1 MIAASNSVIMNY
13 LNGPRVQSDSPW
25 PATGQTQTW
34 RDFATLRLLK
44 FVAILFLG
52 APLSRSATAQNANNP
67 DAAEIVSRE
76 NSVDTSRASAAW
88 RSATVGQK
96 LAWHDRLRT
105 GEDSRAALRMSD
117 LSILRVDEF
126 FEGEILPPQV
136 ASPKPTIDVKQGT
149 GYFFSREKSREI
161 NVKTPAANGAIRGTE
176 FVVTV
181 AANGHSSFTMLDGEV
196 EVSNAQGSVLVRSG
210 ERADADP
217 GRKPTKTAVIMTV
230 NLVQWCLYYPG
241 VLDLKDLNLS
251 PETRGALR
259 ESLAAYSEGD
269 LLNALKTYPRQRLP
283 ASSAERIYRA
293 GLFLFVGQVEK
304 AERLL
309 REVNHDAPGREA
321 LSILIAA
328 VTLQTK
334 TGSRPPSTA
343 SDWVAESYY
352 RQSKTDLA
360 GALQAA
366 QQAAALDETFGFAW
380 TRVAD
385 LQFSFGRVPQAK
397 ETLEKGL
404 RLAPRNPAA
413 HALQGFL
420 LSAENNINAAKDSF
434 ETAISLD
441 SALGNAWLGRGLCA
455 IRQGHA
461 EAGRRDLQVAAALE
475 PNRSIFHSYLGKAFS
490 SLGEESKARKD
501 LDRAKEL
508 DPLDPTP
515 WIYSAIENRQDSR
528 INEAVRDLEKSI
540 DLNDNRLVYRSRFLL
555 DQDRAV
561 RSANLAAIY
570 QDDGMFDLS
579 VREATRG
586 VNDDYSNASSHLF
599 LANSYNALRDPTRIN
614 LRYETPWFNELL
626 LANLLAPVGGG
637 PLSQFVSEQEYSKM
651 FEANRLGISST
662 STYLSTGELREIA
675 SQWGIYGNV
684 SYSFDTEFQ
693 YNNGTRPNN
702 EITRSESYAQAK
714 VQVTP
719 QDSIFF
725 QTKYQDTRQED
736 LLQRYDQ
743 NQAELGV
750 NFRELQQPAI
760 LLVGYHHEWA
770 PGMNTLLLVG
780 RLADDI
786 TFSDLNSAADA
797 AEFLQTGVRPN
808 VSRSIIIAHDPTGAV
823 APPPFTLFTLPL
835 DLRYHSTFTTY
846 TGEFNQIWETEN
858 NTLIA
863 GARFQAGE
871 FHTSDK
877 LDNPPSFAVRFFNDP
892 AAAQDFNTSFE
903 RQSLYAYDTWRPFP
917 GLSLT
922 GGISYDRLSYPT
934 DYRNPPILDSESSR
948 SRVSP
953 KAGFIWNPMGKLTF
967 RGAYTRSLGGV
978 SFDESVRLEPNQVA
992 GFNQVFR
999 SIISESVVGSVAAPT
1014 FENAGLLVEDKF
1026 GTGTYVALQATL
1038 LLSDVD
1044 RRIGTFD
1051 ATYVPGIGIVNI
1063 PPFATSSTPQQLN
1076 YEEQNLLFTF
1086 NQLLGDRWSLGA
1098 NYQYSF
1104 ADLQTVLPAIPK
1116 SISPELA
1123 DSRVKATLHQ
1133 GQIFAIYN
1141 HPSGWFG
1148 RLEGYWARQSNVGY
1162 VPDIPGDEIFQLNAY
1177 AGFRF
1182 RRNYGDVTA
1191 GFLDIN
1197 DQDYKLNPLNYYS
1210 ELPRERTFALQ
1221 VRLNF

>member
-1 MIAASNSVIMNY
+1 MHRQDCQGI
-13 LNGPRVQSDSPW
+13 
-25 PATGQTQTW
+25 QTARPPLARKRHKICWGVGTS
-34 RDFATLRLLK
+34 RLLTLIVVI
-44 FVAILFLG
+44 FTG
-52 APLSRSATAQNANNP
+52 ASFFRSATAQTTNNP
-67 DAAEIVSRE
+67 DAAEVLSKE
-76 NSVDTSRASAAW
+76 NSVDTARPSATW
-88 RSATVGQK
+88 QPATVGQK
-96 LAWHDRLRT
+96 LVWHERLRT
-105 GEDSRAALRMSD
+105 GEDSRAAVRMSD
-117 LSILRVDEF
+117 ASILRVDELT
-126 FEGEILPPQV
+126 ETEILPPEV
-136 ASPKPTIDVKQGT
+136 ASAKPTVDLKQGT

-181 AANGHSSFTMLDGEV
+181 AANGQSSFIMLDGEV
-196 EVSNAQGSVLVRSG
+196 EVSNAQGSVLVQSG
-210 ERADADP
+210 ERADAEP
-217 GRKPTKTAVIMTV
+217 GHKPTKTAVIMTV

-251 PETRGALR
+251 PGVRDALR
-259 ESLAAYSEGD
+259 ESLAAYNQGD
-269 LLNALKTYPRQRLP
+269 LLNALKAYPRQRTP

-293 GLFLFVGQVEK
+293 GLLLFVGQVEK

-309 REVNHDAPGREA
+309 RETDPDAPGRQA
-321 LSILIAA
+321 LSTLIAA
-328 VTLQTK
+328 ITLQTR
-334 TGSRPPSTA
+334 TGARPPTTA
-343 SDWVAESYY
+343 SEWAAESYY

-360 GALQAA
+360 GALEAA
-366 QQAAALDETFGFAW
+366 RQAAALDATFGFAW

-397 ETLEKGL
+397 EAIERGL
-404 RLAPRNPAA
+404 RLAPRNPSA
-413 HALQGFL
+413 HALRGFL
-420 LSAENNINAAKDSF
+420 LSAENNINGAKDSF

-441 SALGNAWLGRGLCA
+441 SALGDAWLGRGLCA

-490 SLGEESKARKD
+490 SLGEESKARKE
-501 LDRAKEL
+501 LDRAKAL

-540 DLNDNRLVYRSRFLL
+540 DLNDNRLVYRSKFLL

-579 VREATRG
+579 VREASRG
-586 VNDDYSNASSHLF
+586 VNDDYSNASAHLF

-693 YNNGTRPNN
+693 YNNGYRPNN

-714 VQVTP
+714 VQLTP
-719 QDSIFF
+719 QDSLFF

-743 NQAELGV
+743 TQAELGV

-770 PGMNTLLLVG
+770 PGLHTLMLVG
-780 RLADDI
+780 RLADEI
-786 TFSDLNSAADA
+786 SFSDVNSAAAA
-797 AEFLQTGVRPN
+797 AEFVQTGVRPN
-808 VSRSIIIAHDPTGAV
+808 VSRSLIIPRDPSGAV
-823 APPPFTLFTLPL
+823 TFAPFLLPL
-835 DLRYHSTFTTY
+835 DLDYHSTFTTY
-846 TGEFNQIWETEN
+846 TGEFNQIFEVEN
-858 NTLIA
+858 NTVIF

-871 FHTSDK
+871 FHTSDR
-877 LDNPPSFAVRFFNDP
+877 LDNPPPFAAAFFDDP

-903 RQSLYAYDTWRPFP
+903 RQSVYAYDTWHPFP
-917 GLSLT
+917 SLSLT

-934 DYRNPPILDSESSR
+934 DYRNPPILDSGSSR

-953 KAGFIWNPMGKLTF
+953 KAGFIWNPVGKLTF

-978 SFDESVRLEPNQVA
+978 SFDQSIRLEPNQVA

-999 SIISESVVGSVAAPT
+999 SVISESVVGSVAAPT

-1026 GTGTYVALQATL
+1026 GTGTYVALQAGL
-1038 LLSDVD
+1038 LWSDVD
-1044 RRIGTFD
+1044 HRIGTFD
-1051 ATYVPGIGIVNI
+1051 APVTNGRIDPPIVP
-1063 PPFATSSTPQQLN
+1063 SSTPQQLR
-1076 YEEQNLLFTF
+1076 YEEENLLFTF

-1098 NYQYSF
+1098 NYSVIF
-1104 ADLQTVLPAIPK
+1104 SDLQTLFPAIPQ
-1116 SISPELA
+1116 SISPQLA

-1182 RRNYGDVTA
+1182 RRNYGSVTL
-1191 GFLDIN
+1191 GLLDIN
-1197 DQDYKLNPLNYYS
+1197 DQDYKLNPLNYYN
-1210 ELPRERTFALQ
+1210 ELPRERTLAVQ